1 MKTLQVVTYN
11 MHKGFSQFQRALSV
25 HDLKDRLQSLS
36 ADLVFLQE
44 VVGSHT
50 RHARR
55 YGNWPVSPQYEFL
68 ADQLWSDYAYGKNS
82 VYDAGH
88 HGNAILSKYPIAGW
102 VNEDISMSRMERR
115 GLLHCEVAIPGWD
128 RPLHCINVHLGLFG
142 HWRKRQLELLRH
154 RIERLV
160 PRYDPVIICGDFN
173 DWRRK
178 ASRQLA
184 HVLGLQE
191 VFENVHGRPA
201 RTFPSMLP
209 MLHLDRIYTRGF
221 RVRLAHAHGDR
232 RWARISDHIALSALL
247 ERTEDN

>member
-11 MHKGFSQFQRALSV
+11 MHKGFSQFQRELSV
-25 HDLKDRLQSLS
+25 HDLKERLESLS
-36 ADLVFLQE
+36 ADVVFLQE
-44 VVGSHT
+44 VVGSHV

-88 HGNAILSKYPIAGW
+88 HGNAILSKYPIARW

-115 GLLHCEVAIPGWD
+115 GLLHCEIEIPGWD

-142 HWRKRQLELLRH
+142 HWRKRQLEVLRH

-160 PRYDPVIICGDFN
+160 PRYDPVIIGGDFN
-173 DWRRK
+173 DWRTWATSELGR
-178 ASRQLA
+178 SIGVEEA
-184 HVLGLQE
+184 HLS
-191 VFENVHGRPA
+191 VHGHHA
-201 RTFPSMLP
+201 RTYPGWRPLLP
-209 MLHLDRIYTRGF
+209 LDRIYVRGLKVQ
-221 RVRLAHAHGDR
+221 RAQVLSGSPWRTL
-232 RWARISDHIALSALL
+232 SDHLGLL
-247 ERTEDN
+247 AELAPST

>member
-11 MHKGFSQFQRALSV
+11 MHKGFSLQRELSV

-36 ADLVFLQE
+36 ADVVFLQE
-44 VVGSHT
+44 VVGSHV

-55 YGNWPVSPQYEFL
+55 YGNWPVTPQYEFL
-68 ADQLWSDYAYGKNS
+68 ADQLWSDYAYGKNA

-88 HGNAILSKYPIAGW
+88 HGNAILSKYPILRW
-102 VNEDISMSRMERR
+102 DNEDVSMSRMERR
-115 GLLHCEVAIPGWD
+115 GLLHCEIAIPGWD
-128 RPLHCINVHLGLFG
+128 RPLHCINVHLGLFAR
-142 HWRKRQLELLRH
+142 WRARQLEMLRH

-160 PRYDPVIICGDFN
+160 PRYDPVIIGGDFN
-173 DWRRK
+173 DWRLK
-178 ASRQLA
+178 ASRDLA

-209 MLHLDRIYTRGF
+209 LFHLDRIYTRGF
-221 RVRLAHAHGDR
+221 RVRIAHAHEDR
-232 RWARISDHIALSALL
+232 RWARLSDHIALSAVL
-247 ERTEDN
+247 ERT